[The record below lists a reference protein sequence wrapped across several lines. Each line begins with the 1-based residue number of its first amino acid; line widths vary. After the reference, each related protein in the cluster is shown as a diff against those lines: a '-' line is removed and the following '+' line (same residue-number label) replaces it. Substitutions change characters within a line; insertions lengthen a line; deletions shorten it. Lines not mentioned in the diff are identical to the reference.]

1 MNSRQIMKK
10 ALKGCDRNFVAE
22 TMGIQVGSLN
32 NQVAG
37 ELPYH
42 PKGKTKDFIDRVMSF
57 IDATNAETGQQVLLE
72 WMAEEFG
79 CILINNPM
87 ISAASSPAIS
97 KISEILRDF
106 AAVIDEISKAAA
118 DTRIEQHEA
127 EKIRAK
133 WEIMKRIT
141 EEFVLACETGVY
153 DKTSN
158 Q

>member
-1 MNSRQIMKK
+1 MNSRQILKK
-10 ALKGCDRNFVAE
+10 ALKDCDRKFVAD
-22 TMGIQVGSLN
+22 TMEMSVGSLN

-37 ELPYH
+37 ELPYK
-42 PKGKTKDFIDRVMSF
+42 PKGKTKNFVDRVMSF
-57 IDATNAETGQQVLLE
+57 IDAVNVDSGNLILLE

-79 CILINNPM
+79 CIVIKNPA
-87 ISAASSPAIS
+87 ISATNSPAIT

-106 AAVIDEISKAAA
+106 ASVVDEIGKATE
-118 DTRIEQHEA
+118 DNRIEPLEA

-153 DKTSN
+153 DSKK